1 LSRVIPKYRK
11 TIIEVIEGVKNTHF
25 IYKTLMEK
33 RSGKIDD
40 CDDLMAMF
48 MKEVTKRKNDKDP
61 HYFTEKQCNYLLSD
75 LFGAGVETSVNTLRW
90 FLLYMALNKDIQVNK
105 SNIKLGVTFYYYY
118 DLFIGIYD
126 ISTL

>member
-1 LSRVIPKYRK
+1 
-11 TIIEVIEGVKNTHF
+11 
-25 IYKTLMEK
+25 MEK
-33 RSGKIDD
+33 RSEKIDE

-105 SNIKLGVTFYYYY
+105 NNIIKFGITFYYYY
-118 DLFIGIYD
+118 DFLVLIIYRYLLYGSVYHSLS
-126 ISTL
+126 IYIKKIIYTKYNMCLYA